1 MFAGN
6 DFKCSGLFEDQSKML
21 AQELEF
27 SEDAG
32 WNSEGAFTFDDVFE
46 PFLQIDVFLDQ
57 EFNEV
62 AVEEYLVG
70 LVELVINSV
79 EIYDFIYLLIIHDPI
94 KEYFIKYQDHFQA
107 GEPNFIFG
115 DFILERFF
123 CGLWNLVMFLV
134 EWVQWLWR
142 VLVISGML
150 RKEEE
155 SSIMMKDLE

>member
-1 MFAGN
+1 M
-6 DFKCSGLFEDQSKML
+6 
-21 AQELEF
+21 
-27 SEDAG
+27 
-32 WNSEGAFTFDDVFE
+32 FE

-70 LVELVINSV
+70 LVELVIYSV
-79 EIYDFIYLLIIHDPI
+79 EIYDFIYLLIIHAPI

-115 DFILERFF
+115 DFIFERFF

-134 EWVQWLWR
+134 ECVWVQGLWR
-142 VLVISGML
+142 VLVIYGML